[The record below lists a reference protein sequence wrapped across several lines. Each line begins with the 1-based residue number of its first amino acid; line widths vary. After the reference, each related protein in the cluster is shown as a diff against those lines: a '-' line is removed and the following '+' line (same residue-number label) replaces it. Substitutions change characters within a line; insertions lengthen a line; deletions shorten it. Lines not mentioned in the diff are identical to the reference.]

1 MRRPSFRNLEKV
13 LRHEA
18 PDRPT
23 LFEFFL
29 NSSRQLE
36 VFLYERDPF

>member
-1 MRRPSFRNLEKV
+1 MRQPDFDQLLKV
-13 LRHEA
+13 LARDV

-29 NSSRQLE
+29 NGP
-36 VFLYERDPF
+36 LY